1 MADLLILPQTTYRD
15 PSPQGRRRR
24 RALNTIMED
33 DNEDDVSPIR
43 SPFLRKRIAR
53 DRTQDRDKIQAW
65 LAPLEPALS
74 DGILT
79 PKGFPT
85 PRGRHF
91 MTAPM
96 LPSSPSSASFSGEED
111 SSQGSSCKT
120 DSWQRS
126 SVMTDVTE
134 FDDLYGVSDAEENS
148 KDEPLRSPK
157 REKQYAPKIPPKT
170 PFNTARKALPQLQIP
185 GEQLSNAQWSPERQ
199 TLKRTLTSPVPPTPP
214 SAVAM
219 SPAML
224 SFMKAQHAHVIPTIS
239 TPPSLDGSLDG
250 SLTSEQLAALSAPST
265 PIMGGEDPGDSGDWT
280 GIQLQPGALETLQAL
295 SGHGSENEFE
305 QRHEER
311 AIEVPQVPMAES
323 RPTRPRLLTSNISR
337 TSFTLSPAQQR
348 SMTDL
353 TKLEIPSPGGFF
365 SGLSPRTRTTWHF
378 GTSPADD
385 IAPPTS
391 TTAEQFYK
399 TPWSSNDAPPMPPPP
414 AQAQRPLHMTNGNF
428 SSSPVE
434 QVVEMLQTIKE
445 EDVLTAMRVQSP
457 VTAIRVPPNPSSPVE
472 QVLSPM
478 SPKDE
483 IAVTEILVDYDPEY
497 AHKQRDIASSHI
509 DRTEL
514 WLKAQFAYLRG
525 VGFEP
530 AEPGADIDPEK
541 PAVKLADEAE
551 RAPTPPPKDG
561 EQAKSAAPL
570 VRKKTVRFS
579 TQLTIG
585 PSSEPNVPCSLP
597 SKLLKQESTYYRAF
611 QSMTVK
617 STHADVFVHRIP
629 RFEALQAQRVS
640 LREQHRA
647 QLLGKYQ
654 LSVVPQSAK
663 KRMSAN
669 VARGDDVLFED
680 PEKMRADKE
689 AEALKQMATANW
701 HVAATKM
708 LNGGRLVCA
717 PVHSRLA
724 RLSLAPGAAVGP
736 KRLRILDLGGQA
748 TCDWAW
754 HASLQYPN
762 AKVYTVTTKA
772 IRQLSNSN
780 IRGPP
785 NHRQVAVASLAR
797 LPFAD
802 AQFDLVSA
810 RELHSI
816 LKTSDVV
823 AAEDAEDGWDACLR
837 EIMRVLKPGGYVDFS
852 VMDSEVVN
860 AGPLGLAKSVE
871 FGFTLK
877 TLGYD
882 ANPTKAFLPRL
893 SRAGFEN
900 VRRAWV
906 VLPLGP
912 KPADRPGPIRYGPN
926 GPVDGKGEP
935 TPPAGG
941 KTLCL
946 DAMAQ
951 GSLPGSTDSAAAV
964 AGVTGTWSWEKWLLR
979 CEMEKAAGE
988 MHSGF
993 KLADTVSTD
1002 GGVIKEAGKS
1012 LDCVAAVVEEGRAC
1026 GAGLRLLKGY
1036 ARKPES
1042 KELDEIMGTIDMML
1056 DF

>member
-1 MADLLILPQTTYRD
+1 M
-15 PSPQGRRRR
+15 
-24 RALNTIMED
+24 
-33 DNEDDVSPIR
+33 SPIK
-43 SPFLRKRIAR
+43 SPFLRKKIAR
-53 DRTQDRDKIQAW
+53 ERRQERQDRNKIQAW

-74 DGILT
+74 DGIPT
-79 PKGFPT
+79 PRGFPT

-91 MTAPM
+91 MSAPT
-96 LPSSPSSASFSGEED
+96 LPSSPSSASFSGGEE

-120 DSWQRS
+120 DSWQRQ

-134 FDDLYGVSDAEENS
+134 FDDLYGVSDAEDNS
-148 KDEPLRSPK
+148 KDEPARSSK
-157 REKQYAPKIPPKT
+157 SGKQHAPRVPPKIPFDK
-170 PFNTARKALPQLQIP
+170 ARRALPQLQIP
-185 GEQLSNAQWSPERQ
+185 ASEQPGTAPCSPERRKLRK
-199 TLKRTLTSPVPPTPP
+199 THASPVPPTPP

-224 SFMKAQHAHVIPTIS
+224 SFMKSQHAQVIPTIS
-239 TPPSLDGSLDG
+239 APPSLDGSLDG

-265 PIMGGEDPGDSGDWT
+265 PIMGGEDPRDSEDWA
-280 GIQLQPGALETLQAL
+280 GVQLQPGALATLQAL
-295 SGHGSENEFE
+295 SGPESEDDFQ
-305 QRHEER
+305 QREENHI
-311 AIEVPQVPMAES
+311 IEVPQVPMVQS
-323 RPTRPRLLTSNISR
+323 RPQRPRLLTSNISR
-337 TSFTLSPAQQR
+337 APFTLSPAQQR

-353 TKLEIPSPGGFF
+353 TKLEIPSPSGFF
-365 SGLSPRTRTTWHF
+365 SGLSPRSRTTWHY
-378 GTSPADD
+378 GKSPAEDVV
-385 IAPPTS
+385 PPTS
-391 TTAEQFYK
+391 TTAEQFYR
-399 TPWSSNDAPPMPPPP
+399 TPWSTDDAPPVPSLP
-414 AQAQRPLHMTNGNF
+414 AQAQRSLHMTNGHY

-434 QVVEMLQTIKE
+434 QVVEVLGTIKE
-445 EDVLTAMRVQSP
+445 EDVLTAVRVKSP
-457 VTAIRVPPNPSSPVE
+457 ITAIKAPPATLDTIPE
-472 QVLSPM
+472 QVMSPM

-483 IAVTEILVDYDPEY
+483 GAVTEILADYDPEY
-497 AHKQRDIASSHI
+497 SQKQHEIATSHI

-514 WLKAQFAYLRG
+514 WLRAQFAYLRG

-530 AEPGADIDPEK
+530 AEPGADVDPKKATMKTAEE
-541 PAVKLADEAE
+541 AEASDEDLE

-561 EQAKSAAPL
+561 EQPKPIAPL

-579 TQLTIG
+579 SQLTIG
-585 PSSEPNVPCSLP
+585 PSSEPNVPCDLP

-611 QSMTVK
+611 QSITVK
-617 STHADVFVHRIP
+617 STHTDVFVHRIP

-663 KRMSAN
+663 RRMSAN
-669 VARGDDVLFED
+669 VARGDDEIFED

-689 AEALKQMATANW
+689 LEALKQMATANW
-701 HVAATKM
+701 HVAAHKM
-708 LNGGRLVCA
+708 LSGGRLVCA
-717 PVHSRLA
+717 PVHKRLA
-724 RLSLAPGAAVGP
+724 RLSLAPGAAAGP
-736 KRLRILDLGGQA
+736 KRLRILDLGGQS

-754 HASLQYPN
+754 HAALQYPN

-785 NHRQVAVASLAR
+785 NHRQVAVASFGR

-802 AQFDLVSA
+802 EQFDLVSA

-816 LKTSDVV
+816 LKNSDVV
-823 AAEDAEDGWDACLR
+823 GASEEGAEDEWDACLR
-837 EIMRVLKPGGYVDFS
+837 EIMRVLKPGGYIDFS

-860 AGPLGLAKSVE
+860 AGPLALAKSVE

-882 ANPTKAFLPRL
+882 PNPTKSFLPRL
-893 SRAGFEN
+893 NRVGFEA

-912 KPADRPGPIRYGPN
+912 KPAERPGPIRYGPQ
-926 GPVDGKGEP
+926 GPIDGRTELK
-935 TPPAGG
+935 PPAGG

-946 DAMAQ
+946 DAMAP
-951 GSLPGSTDSAAAV
+951 GSLPGSTDDAAAV
-964 AGVTGTWSWEKWLLR
+964 AGVAGTWSWERWILR

-1002 GGVIKEAGKS
+1002 GGVMKEAGKS

-1026 GAGLRLLKGY
+1026 GAGLRQLKGY
-1036 ARKPES
+1036 ARKPET
-1042 KELDEIMGTIDMML
+1042 KELDELMGTIDLML
-1056 DF
+1056 EF

>member
-1 MADLLILPQTTYRD
+1 
-15 PSPQGRRRR
+15 
-24 RALNTIMED
+24 MED
-33 DNEDDVSPIR
+33 DKEDEISPIR
-43 SPFLRKRIAR
+43 SPHLRKKIVR
-53 DRTQDRDKIQAW
+53 DKRQDRDKIQAW

-74 DGILT
+74 DGVPT
-79 PKGFPT
+79 PRAFPT

-91 MTAPM
+91 MTAPT

-111 SSQGSSCKT
+111 SSQGSSSKT
-120 DSWQRS
+120 DSWQRQ

-134 FDDLYGVSDAEENS
+134 FDDLYGVSDAEES
-148 KDEPLRSPK
+148 VPDEAAKSPRSG
-157 REKQYAPKIPPKT
+157 KQYAPKVPPKI
-170 PFNTARKALPQLQIP
+170 PFDKARRALPQLRIP
-185 GEQLSNAQWSPERQ
+185 RDSPSSIAKWSPERRD
-199 TLKRTLTSPVPPTPP
+199 LKTAYTSPIPPTPP

-224 SFMKAQHAHVIPTIS
+224 SFMKSQHAHAIPTIS
-239 TPPSLDGSLDG
+239 APPSLEGSLDG

-265 PIMGGEDPGDSGDWT
+265 PVIGAEDPRDSGDWA
-280 GIQLQPGALETLQAL
+280 GVQLQPGALETLQAL
-295 SGHGSENEFE
+295 SGPDSEDDFSQRQEE
-305 QRHEER
+305 Q
-311 AIEVPQVPMAES
+311 IINVPQVPMTQS
-323 RPTRPRLLTSNISR
+323 RPSRPRLLTSNVSR

-353 TKLEIPSPGGFF
+353 TKLDIPSPGGFF
-365 SGLSPRTRTTWHF
+365 SDLSPRSRTTWHY
-378 GTSPADD
+378 GAPPAEDM
-385 IAPPTS
+385 APPTS

-399 TPWSSNDAPPMPPPP
+399 TPWTRDPVPPMPQ
-414 AQAQRPLHMTNGNF
+414 AQDKTQRPLHMANGAY

-434 QVVEMLQTIKE
+434 QVVEMLDTIKE

-457 VTAIRVPPNPSSPVE
+457 ATALKIPATPTGVNAE
-472 QVLSPM
+472 QILSPM
-478 SPKDE
+478 SPKDDSAVKE
-483 IAVTEILVDYDPEY
+483 IIVDYDPEY
-497 AHKQRDIASSHI
+497 TRKQREIATSHI

-514 WLKAQFAYLRG
+514 WLRAQFAYLRG

-530 AEPGADIDPEK
+530 AEPGADAGPE
-541 PAVKLADEAE
+541 VLAIKTTEEPEEEAE

-561 EQAKSAAPL
+561 VSAQPAVAL
-570 VRKKTVRFS
+570 IRKKTVRFS
-579 TQLTIG
+579 SQLVSG
-585 PSSEPNVPCSLP
+585 PSSEPNIPCNLP

-611 QSMTVK
+611 QSITVK
-617 STHADVFVHRIP
+617 STHADAFVHRIP

-663 KRMSAN
+663 RRMSAN
-669 VARGDDVLFED
+669 VARGDDEIFED

-701 HVAATKM
+701 HVAAMKM

-717 PVHSRLA
+717 PVHQRLSRM
-724 RLSLAPGAAVGP
+724 SLAPTPGP
-736 KRLRILDLGGQA
+736 RRLRILDLGGQS

-754 HASLQYPN
+754 HAALQYPN

-785 NHRQVAVASLAR
+785 NHRQVAVTSLGR

-802 AQFDLVSA
+802 DQFDLVSA

-816 LKTSDVV
+816 LKNSDVV
-823 AAEDAEDGWDACLR
+823 SASTEDIEDEWDTCLR
-837 EIMRVLKPGGYVDFS
+837 EILRVLKPGGYIDFS
-852 VMDSEVVN
+852 IMDSDIVN

-882 ANPTKAFLPRL
+882 ASPTKTFLPRL
-893 SRAGFEN
+893 NRAGFEAA
-900 VRRAWV
+900 RRAWV
-906 VLPLGP
+906 VLPMGP
-912 KPADRPGPIRYGPN
+912 KPAERPGPIRYGPSGPIN
-926 GPVDGKGEP
+926 GKLEP
-935 TPPAGG
+935 KPPAGG
-941 KTLCL
+941 KTVCL
-946 DAMAQ
+946 EAMATE
-951 GSLPGSTDSAAAV
+951 SLPGSTDGAAAV
-964 AGVTGTWSWEKWLLR
+964 AGVAGTWSWERWILR

-1002 GGVIKEAGKS
+1002 GGVMREAGKS

-1036 ARKPES
+1036 ARKPER
-1042 KELDEIMGTIDMML
+1042 KALDELMGTIDMML
-1056 DF
+1056 EF